1 MGEIGCHAGHHG
13 MSDKVRA
20 ILYINMLY
28 ISQLLYI
35 SQTSYHFPIVTKDVM
50 WACIWISDKQSLF
63 VYNKLYIHSTQPFYR
78 LIKYDNSLFNR
89 EDLGSARPRSGFN
102 RLCQSVTMDLPGR
115 QQDVPGW

>member
-1 MGEIGCHAGHHG
+1 MGEIGCHSGHHG

-50 WACIWISDKQSLF
+50 
-63 VYNKLYIHSTQPFYR
+63 
-78 LIKYDNSLFNR
+78 
-89 EDLGSARPRSGFN
+89 
-102 RLCQSVTMDLPGR
+102 
-115 QQDVPGW
+115 